1 MATDGDG
8 LPLSATECAHHQ
20 VWIASAFAPSDLP
33 TRYACLLAIADPRV
47 EVAEAAARALRPRA
61 VVGAAV
67 VSGSASAT
75 NADGA
80 SGARDGASGAST
92 VASTA
97 ISRAAA
103 AAAAVPSEHAL
114 AFGTRIS
121 HVDAHRVGRLGSIA
135 AVHMD
140 DGVNRGAYYTVVLE
154 DGTERSVERSSL
166 RLLS

>member
-1 MATDGDG
+1 M
-8 LPLSATECAHHQ
+8 
-20 VWIASAFAPSDLP
+20 WIASAFAPSDLP

-61 VVGAAV
+61 VVGTAV

-75 NADGA
+75 NTDGASGARNGA

-121 HVDAHRVGRLGSIA
+121 HVDAHRAVG
-135 AVHMD
+135 
-140 DGVNRGAYYTVVLE
+140 DGHVY
-154 DGTERSVERSSL
+154 
-166 RLLS
+166 LL

>member
-1 MATDGDG
+1 
-8 LPLSATECAHHQ
+8 
-20 VWIASAFAPSDLP
+20 
-33 TRYACLLAIADPRV
+33 
-47 EVAEAAARALRPRA
+47 
-61 VVGAAV
+61 VGAAV

-75 NADGA
+75 NADGASGARDGASGARDGA

>member
-1 MATDGDG
+1 M
-8 LPLSATECAHHQ
+8 PLSAVECAHHQ
-20 VWIASAFAPSDLP
+20 VWIASAFDPTDLP

-61 VVGAAV
+61 VVGTTV
-67 VSGSASAT
+67 VSDSASVT
-75 NADGA
+75 NMD
-80 SGARDGASGAST
+80 GARDGASSAST
-92 VASTA
+92 T

-103 AAAAVPSEHAL
+103 AAAAAAVVPPEHAL

-121 HVDAHRVGRLGSIA
+121 HVDARRVGRLGSVA